1 MSGRKR
7 DSLGQSV
14 PGLIKKKGEGKIHMK
29 KVIIEARVNE
39 YAMRDMNPNVPWTV
53 QELVDEAQRVREA
66 GASIMHFHARTAAGE
81 PNNHAEVYAEI
92 IEKVREKTDILL
104 LPTLGFNSNDKDSSR
119 IKIISELAKK
129 ESTKP
134 DIIPLD
140 TGSVNLDQYDEEKG
154 CFTESDSIYTNSTR
168 TLEFCA
174 REMLNY
180 KIKVKMTCWD
190 VGFVRRGRK
199 LIDMGLI
206 TKPGYFLFHLTE
218 GKYITGHPCTVSGVD
233 AMRSVLPDEPCYW
246 SANCLGGNLLN
257 VAPHV
262 LKNGGGLAIGI
273 GDYHYKELGA
283 PKNEELI
290 KRAAEMVREVD
301 REIASPDEVKAFFN
315 MI

>member
-1 MSGRKR
+1 
-7 DSLGQSV
+7 
-14 PGLIKKKGEGKIHMK
+14 MK

-39 YAMRDMNPNVPWTV
+39 YMMRDVNPNVPWTV

-66 GASIMHFHARTAAGE
+66 GASIMHFHARTDDGA

-104 LPTLGFNSNDKDSSR
+104 LPTLGFNSNDKETSR
-119 IKIISELAKK
+119 IKIISALAQK
-129 ESTKP
+129 EITKP

-140 TGSVNLDQYDEEKG
+140 TGSVNLDLFDEEKQ
-154 CFTESDSIYTNSTR
+154 CFTDADSIYSNPTG

-174 REMLNY
+174 EEMKKY
-180 KIKVKMTCWD
+180 GIKVKMTCWD

-218 GKYITGHPCTVSGVD
+218 GKYITGHPCTTAGVD
-233 AMRSVLPDEPCYW
+233 ALRSVLPDEECYW
-246 SANCLGGNLLN
+246 STNCLGGNVLN

-262 LKNGGGLAIGI
+262 LKNGGGIAIGV
-273 GDYHYKELGA
+273 GDYHYKELGLPTNA
-283 PKNEELI
+283 ELVG
-290 KRAAEMVREVD
+290 KVVEMAKETG
-301 REIASPDEVKAFFN
+301 REIATPDEVREYFGIK
-315 MI
+315 